1 METAAWS
8 TGLISVLESIRKNS
22 VHLSNYHKKRYL
34 KYKGYAKYFKIP
46 LIILSGLNSVI
57 SVGLQSYLPQ
67 NYISV
72 ISCLLSL
79 ACAIITSVELYLGIQ
94 RTMENELLA
103 SKDFYLL
110 SIDIFKMVTID
121 VADRLVNPRAYL
133 EDKYKHYCKLVENS
147 DVVVKRIV
155 DGLAVIEAYPFI
167 AITSNALSVS
177 IPESP
182 LSSMSSE

>member
-1 METAAWS
+1 M
-8 TGLISVLESIRKNS
+8 LESIRKNS

-110 SIDIFKMVTID
+110 SIDIFKMVTIE

-133 EDKYKHYCKLVENS
+133 EDRYKQYCKLVENS
-147 DVVVKRIV
+147 DVVVKRIA
-155 DGLAVIEAYPFI
+155 DGLAIIEAHPFI
-167 AITSNALSVS
+167 ASTSNALSVFT
-177 IPESP
+177 PESP